1 MSAAT
6 GAAGRSPSTLLAGG
20 FGAIGRGLTAWF
32 QSAGEWCFLAWAAT
46 RYLLRGRLER
56 RAFVRQMES
65 IGVGSLL
72 LCVVTVAFSS
82 MVLAIYTTG
91 QFVQYGFEDMVGY
104 LISAGVVREGGPVL
118 VAIVVAAREGSAI
131 AAELASMK
139 VTEQL
144 DALRSLATDPV
155 EYLVVPRLAAML
167 AATPMLT
174 VMAGTAGVAG
184 GYFIA
189 AMHRIPSDIYWN
201 SAARGISGYHLLSA
215 FVKSLV
221 FGGLV
226 GVVSCH
232 QGLKTGHGAAAVGR
246 SVTASV
252 VLCIVLVHA
261 ADFALVT
268 VFGGD

>member
-1 MSAAT
+1 MSASAQT
-6 GAAGRSPSTLLAGG
+6 AGRAPHLPLAGA
-20 FGAIGRGLTAWF
+20 FGTVGRVLTEWL
-32 QSAGEWCFLAWAAT
+32 QMCGEWCFLAWDAT
-46 RYLLRGRLER
+46 RHLLRGRIER
-56 RAFVRQMES
+56 AAFTHQMAE
-65 IGVGSLL
+65 IGVGSLA
-72 LCVVTVAFSS
+72 LCVITVTFSS

-104 LISAGVVREGGPVL
+104 LVSASVVREGGPVL

-155 EYLVVPRLAAML
+155 EYLVVPRFAAML
-167 AATPMLT
+167 VAVPLLT
-174 VMAGTAGVAG
+174 VLAGTAGVIG
-184 GYFIA
+184 GYFVA
-189 AMHRIPSDIYWN
+189 AAHRIPSDIYWN
-201 SAARGISGYHLLSA
+201 SAARGIESFHLVTA

-221 FGGLV
+221 FGALV

-246 SVTASV
+246 AVTTSV
-252 VLCIVLVHA
+252 VLCILLVHA

-268 VFGGD
+268 VFGGG